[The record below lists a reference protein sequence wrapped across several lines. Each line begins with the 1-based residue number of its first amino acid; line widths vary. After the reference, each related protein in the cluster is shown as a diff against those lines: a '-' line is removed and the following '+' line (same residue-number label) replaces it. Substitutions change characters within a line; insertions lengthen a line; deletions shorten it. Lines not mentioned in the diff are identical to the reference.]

1 MPERLIRVGRWVLG
15 LLILAFIVRSFSRN
29 WQELQGQ
36 PIAWTFRPLPA
47 IGSIA
52 VVWLMY
58 AMLIE
63 AWRRMLA
70 GWGGQLPPM
79 QAARIWIVS
88 SLGKYVPGKVWA
100 VAGMALMA
108 RDAGIAPWA
117 ATASAIIL
125 QALAVGTGAA
135 VAALFGTTILE
146 VRTPELVPLLW
157 LAGIASLAGVGL
169 LLYPPVTKRLLA
181 LARLGADA
189 PSPRTGPLLL
199 GVLANVIAWLGYG
212 TALWLLA
219 RAVLPDSQ
227 LAPGAAI
234 AGFAASY
241 VAGLLALFAPGG
253 LLIREG
259 LLVLMLQDSIGLG
272 AATALAIAS
281 RVLLTITELGAA
293 VPFLLM
299 RRGTARAG

>member
-1 MPERLIRVGRWVLG
+1 MSERLVRVGRWG
-15 LLILAFIVRSFSRN
+15 FGFLILAFVIRSFSHN
-29 WQELQGQ
+29 WQALRDQ
-36 PIAWTFRPLPA
+36 PIEWTFHPA
-47 IGSIA
+47 PALGSVA
-52 VVWLMY
+52 TVWLMY

-70 GWGGQLPPM
+70 GWGERLPPM
-79 QAARIWIVS
+79 QAARIWVLS

-108 RDAGIAPWA
+108 REAGVAAWA

-125 QALAVGTGAA
+125 QALAVGTGAG
-135 VAALFGTTILE
+135 VAALFGTAVLQA
-146 VRTPELVPLLW
+146 RKPELVPLLW
-157 LAGIASLAGVGL
+157 LAGAVAMGGVGL
-169 LLYPPVTKRLLA
+169 LLFPPVVRRVLA
-181 LARLGADA
+181 LARLGTET
-189 PSPRTGPLLL
+189 PSPRAGPVLL
-199 GVLANVIAWLGYG
+199 GVVANVIAWLGYG

-219 RAVLPDSQ
+219 TAVLPVNR
-227 LAPGAAI
+227 LTLGPAI
-234 AGFAASY
+234 AAFAASY
-241 VAGLLALFAPGG
+241 IAGLLALFAPGG
-253 LLIREG
+253 LFIREG

-299 RRGTARAG
+299 RRSGTRVH

>member
-1 MPERLIRVGRWVLG
+1 MSDRLIRIGRWVLG
-15 LLILAFIVRSFSRN
+15 ILILAFVVRSFARN
-29 WQELQGQ
+29 WQDLQGQ
-36 PIAWTFRPLPA
+36 PIDWTFRPVPA
-47 IGSIA
+47 LASVG

-70 GWGGQLPPM
+70 GWGEHLPPM
-79 QAARIWIVS
+79 QAARIWVVS
-88 SLGKYVPGKVWA
+88 SLGKYIPGKVWA

-108 RDAGIAPWA
+108 KEAGVAAWA

-135 VAALFGTTILE
+135 VAAVFGTTVLE
-146 VRTPELVPLLW
+146 ARKPELVPLLW
-157 LAGIASLAGVGL
+157 LAGGASMVGVGL
-169 LLYPPVTKRLLA
+169 LLHPAVAKRLLV
-181 LARLGADA
+181 LAQLGVDA
-189 PSPRTGPLLL
+189 PSPRAGPVLL
-199 GVLANVIAWLGYG
+199 GLLANVIAWLGYG

-219 RAVLPDSQ
+219 HAVLPAQ
-227 LAPGAAI
+227 QLTLAPAI

-241 VAGLLALFAPGG
+241 VAGLLALFVPGG
-253 LLIREG
+253 LFIREG

-281 RVLLTITELGAA
+281 RVLLTVTELGAA
-293 VPFLLM
+293 VPFLLLH
-299 RRGTARAG
+299 RGPARVA